1 MRTMA
6 RMPDDSVD
14 LIVTSPPWNAKKNYG
29 AYTDDDRPDFTEW
42 LITLCKEMERVTKN
56 AVYIFMNQD
65 HMWTLFQALE
75 GFHQWLFYHRRNL
88 SATYHVKNPWIKT
101 ITPVAMSLP
110 NGKISMVNRFKG
122 ISTMDI
128 IYGVNPQ
135 SNYPNNKRLHPTQDL
150 VEAYL
155 PLVARTP
162 CDVVYDPFLGSGTLA
177 VTAVRLG
184 KQWMGSEINPEYVE
198 IAEQRV
204 KDAKCQTELFT
215 EQLDVLNCGEE
226 FPLDDE

>member
-1 MRTMA
+1 
-6 RMPDDSVD
+6 MPDDSVD

-88 SATYHVKNPWIKT
+88 GATYHVKNPWIKT

-135 SNYPNNKRLHPTQDL
+135 SNYPNNKRLHPTQDP

-215 EQLDVLNCGEE
+215 EQLDALTSE
-226 FPLDDE
+226 

>member
-1 MRTMA
+1 MIYNEDCMRTMA

-65 HMWTLFQALE
+65 HMWTLYHTLE
-75 GFHQWLFYHRRNL
+75 GFQQWLFYHRRNL
-88 SATYHVKNPWIKT
+88 GATYHVKNPWIKT

-110 NGKISMVNRFKG
+110 NGKISMVNRIKG

-135 SNYPNNKRLHPTQDL
+135 SNYPKNKRLHPTQDP

-215 EQLDVLNCGEE
+215 EQLDALVS
-226 FPLDDE
+226 D

>member
-1 MRTMA
+1 MKTMA

-88 SATYHVKNPWIKT
+88 GATYHVKNPWIKT

-122 ISTMDI
+122 ISTKDI

-135 SNYPNNKRLHPTQDL
+135 SNYPNNKRLHPTQDP

-215 EQLDVLNCGEE
+215 EQLDALTSE
-226 FPLDDE
+226 

>member
-6 RMPDDSVD
+6 RMPDESVD

-65 HMWTLFQALE
+65 HMSTLYHTLE

-88 SATYHVKNPWIKT
+88 GATYHVKNPWIKT

-135 SNYPNNKRLHPTQDL
+135 SNYPNNKRLHPTQDPG
-150 VEAYL
+150 EAYL

-162 CDVVYDPFLGSGTLA
+162 CDVVYDPFLGSGPLA

-215 EQLDVLNCGEE
+215 EQLDALTSE
-226 FPLDDE
+226 

>member
-1 MRTMA
+1 
-6 RMPDDSVD
+6 MPDDSVD

-215 EQLDVLNCGEE
+215 EQLDALTSE
-226 FPLDDE
+226 

>member
-65 HMWTLFQALE
+65 HMWTLYHTLE

-88 SATYHVKNPWIKT
+88 GATYHVKNPWIKT

-110 NGKISMVNRFKG
+110 NGKISMVNRIKG

-135 SNYPNNKRLHPTQDL
+135 SNYPKNKRLHPTQDP

-215 EQLDVLNCGEE
+215 EQLDALVS
-226 FPLDDE
+226 D

>member
-1 MRTMA
+1 MIYNEDCMRTMA

-65 HMWTLFQALE
+65 HMWTLYHTLE

-88 SATYHVKNPWIKT
+88 GATYHVKNPWIKT

-110 NGKISMVNRFKG
+110 NGKISMVNRVKG

-135 SNYPNNKRLHPTQDL
+135 SNYPKNKRLHPTQDP

-215 EQLDVLNCGEE
+215 EQLDALTSE
-226 FPLDDE
+226 

>member
-1 MRTMA
+1 MKTMA

-88 SATYHVKNPWIKT
+88 GATYHVKNPWIKT

-135 SNYPNNKRLHPTQDL
+135 SNYPNNKRLHPTQDP

-215 EQLDVLNCGEE
+215 EQLDALVS
-226 FPLDDE
+226 D

>member
-65 HMWTLFQALE
+65 HMWTLYHTLE

-88 SATYHVKNPWIKT
+88 GATYHVKNPWIKT

-110 NGKISMVNRFKG
+110 NGKISMVNRIKG
-122 ISTMDI
+122 ISTTDI

-135 SNYPNNKRLHPTQDL
+135 SNYPKNKRLHPTQDP

-215 EQLDVLNCGEE
+215 EQLDALVS
-226 FPLDDE
+226 D

>member
-65 HMWTLFQALE
+65 HMWTLYHTLE

-88 SATYHVKNPWIKT
+88 GATYHVKNPWIKT

-135 SNYPNNKRLHPTQDL
+135 SNYPKNKRLHPTQDP

-215 EQLDVLNCGEE
+215 EQLDALTSE
-226 FPLDDE
+226 

>member
-29 AYTDDDRPDFTEW
+29 AYTDDARPDFTEW

-65 HMWTLFQALE
+65 HMWTLYHTLE

-88 SATYHVKNPWIKT
+88 GSTYHVKNPWIKT

-110 NGKISMVNRFKG
+110 NGKISMVNRVKG

-135 SNYPNNKRLHPTQDL
+135 SNYPKNKRLHPTQDP

-215 EQLDVLNCGEE
+215 EQLDALTSE
-226 FPLDDE
+226 

>member
-1 MRTMA
+1 MKTMA

-88 SATYHVKNPWIKT
+88 GATYHVKNPWIKT

-135 SNYPNNKRLHPTQDL
+135 SNYPNNKRLHPTQDP

-215 EQLDVLNCGEE
+215 EQLDALTSE
-226 FPLDDE
+226 

>member
-1 MRTMA
+1 MIYNEDCMKTMA

-65 HMWTLFQALE
+65 HMWTLYHTLE

-88 SATYHVKNPWIKT
+88 GATYHVKNPWIKT

-122 ISTMDI
+122 ISTKDI

-135 SNYPNNKRLHPTQDL
+135 SNYPNNKRLHPTQDP

-215 EQLDVLNCGEE
+215 EQLDALTSE
-226 FPLDDE
+226 